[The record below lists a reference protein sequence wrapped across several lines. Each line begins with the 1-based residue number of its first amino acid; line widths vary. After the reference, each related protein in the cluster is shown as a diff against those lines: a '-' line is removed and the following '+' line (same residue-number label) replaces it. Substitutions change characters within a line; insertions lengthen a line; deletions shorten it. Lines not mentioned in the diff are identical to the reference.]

1 MFSTPRRKSMCKC
14 ACVCVCATC
23 VVVCVCVCV
32 CRMSAS
38 LRVCMWSLVRNH
50 VRTPCLECLKKEK
63 KKTLIGVAPGIIFF
77 CRSRNEIL
85 ETVTPFCHSPP
96 QAEKKKLNSGPR
108 DSGLAP
114 HRRTP
119 LEEPSPR
126 TGSRNLGT
134 RSWAPGTLGPRLGP
148 QEPWDRVLNLI
159 HFTSG
164 PGSRN
169 PNPGQPK
176 SKSKQLLC
184 KVS

>member
-1 MFSTPRRKSMCKC
+1 MHAHDHRGTSPYTHVLQHSHSHRDQHRH
-14 ACVCVCATC
+14 
-23 VVVCVCVCV
+23 
-32 CRMSAS
+32 AS
-38 LRVCMWSLVRNH
+38 VPNFF
-50 VRTPCLECLKKEK
+50 
-63 KKTLIGVAPGIIFF
+63 AIFAK
-77 CRSRNEIL
+77 SRNEIL

-96 QAEKKKLNSGPR
+96 QAEKKNLNSGPR

-134 RSWAPGTLGPRLGP
+134 RSWAPGTLGPGLGP
-148 QEPWDRVLNLI
+148 QEPWDPVLNLI

-176 SKSKQLLC
+176 STFKQLLYT
-184 KVS
+184 VS